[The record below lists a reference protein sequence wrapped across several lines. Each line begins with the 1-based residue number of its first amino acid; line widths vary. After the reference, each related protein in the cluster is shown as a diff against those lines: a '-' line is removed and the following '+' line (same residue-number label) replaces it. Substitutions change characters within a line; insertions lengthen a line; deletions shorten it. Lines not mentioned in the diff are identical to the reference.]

1 VAGWSPSSL
10 AIVADEVGDVAV
22 LRLNRPEVLNALTI
36 EMLMDLSAGLRW
48 YGSDDRA
55 RGVVLTGQG
64 RAFSSGDDLK
74 ITEELQRDTFET
86 LIEAFQDVTRA
97 IFETEAPVVSAL
109 NGIAV
114 GGAAEIACA
123 SDLRVGGPHSD
134 FMFPENGLGLTISNG
149 STATL
154 PALIGPRAMGLVL
167 LGERIDA
174 VRARELGLIDV
185 WVDDPAT
192 VADEACRIAA
202 SFGEAT
208 PLHLRML
215 RLPAEQIERALSLER
230 EAAMEAWEQGLPQR
244 GIRRFLERRARS

>member
-1 VAGWSPSSL
+1 
-10 AIVADEVGDVAV
+10 VADEAGDVAV

-36 EMLMDLSAGLRW
+36 EMLTDLSAGLRW
-48 YGSDDRA
+48 YGTDDRA
-55 RGVVLTGQG
+55 PGVVITGQG

-74 ITEELQRDTFET
+74 ITEELNRDTFET

-123 SDLRVGGPHSD
+123 TDLRVGGPDSE
-134 FMFPENGLGLTISNG
+134 FLFPENGLGLTISNG

-154 PALIGPRAMGLVL
+154 PALVGLRAIGLVL

-174 VRARELGLIDV
+174 ARAHELGLIDV
-185 WVDDPAT
+185 WVDDPAA
-192 VADEACRIAA
+192 VADEACRIVA

-215 RLPAEQIERALSLER
+215 RLPIQDVEGALRRERD
-230 EAAMEAWEQGLPQR
+230 AAMEAWERGLPQR
-244 GIRRFLERRARS
+244 GIRRFLELRARS